1 MQTNA
6 PIHML
11 VKYSPADS
19 ANTAAMPVKL
29 GGSSGGAVASQT
41 PDIWGESIAI
51 GFTGQVLLD
60 SVDFKVERNV
70 SATFNGQRLVDGMLD
85 VDGDDD
91 VEPSTLGA
99 VALNASPKEFTFKK
113 AMDLSTC
120 QMLTALE
127 RQRPL
132 DLTIRIAEVPVLD
145 LDDLLNPL
153 ALLESGNRSFM
164 TTISLNG
171 ATFLSYALEGDSGDK
186 EASIT
191 ETWTMR
197 YLGIRVDYFPN
208 AADAALTKL
217 MRGKSSFFLPWKP
230 GVIAQTPEEKDK
242 DFEEHL
248 IKMAASQMLR
258 FEELVTKAREKGKK
272 QRDESVFDDARDDD

>member
-11 VKYSPADS
+11 VKYSSADRG
-19 ANTAAMPVKL
+19 NTATLKNVL
-29 GGSSGGAVASQT
+29 GDSGGRVGAVLI
-41 PDIWGESIAI
+41 PDIPGESIAI
-51 GFTGQVLLD
+51 GFTGQVLLN
-60 SVDFKVERNV
+60 SVDFKVDRDV
-70 SATFNGQRLVDGMLD
+70 SATFNGQPLADGMV
-85 VDGDDD
+85 VDDDD
-91 VEPSTLGA
+91 VEPSTSGA

-145 LDDLLNPL
+145 LGDLLNPL

-217 MRGKSSFFLPWKP
+217 MRGKSSFVLPWKP

-242 DFEEHL
+242 EFEEHL